1 MGKREK
7 SSCRLGSSQQFLELS
22 WVEPGASWAEL
33 SLIWIK
39 NASSRVEPDLDRAES
54 SQKNMYLTFKTC
66 FFIQLCK
73 KKSFNIRPWS
83 SMPIITFFSW
93 LRAGG
98 YFFLADSWR
107 IFLNNSYRIF
117 SCQIIL
123 AQSDSSSWKVK
134 FELS

>member
-1 MGKREK
+1 M
-7 SSCRLGSSQQFLELS
+7 LSQTLIKLS
-22 WVEPGASWAEL
+22 
-33 SLIWIK
+33 
-39 NASSRVEPDLDRAES
+39 RAKKICTLHLRPAFS
-54 SQKNMYLTFKTC
+54 YNYA
-66 FFIQLCK
+66 K

-123 AQSDSSSWKVK
+123 AQMAQSDSSS
-134 FELS
+134 